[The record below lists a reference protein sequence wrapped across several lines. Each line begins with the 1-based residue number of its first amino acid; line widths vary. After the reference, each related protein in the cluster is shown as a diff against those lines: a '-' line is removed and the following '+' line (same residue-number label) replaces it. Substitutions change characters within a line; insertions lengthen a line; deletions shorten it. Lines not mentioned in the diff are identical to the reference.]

1 MKKSIWERRRKRSF
15 PRIRKVWNIIKI
27 LIMFIMWFAFICL
40 AVAAIE
46 FREIVLAIGAPLWLA
61 LTLWIF
67 PAFKKDPEELYE

>member
-1 MKKSIWERRRKRSF
+1 
-15 PRIRKVWNIIKI
+15 
-27 LIMFIMWFAFICL
+27 MWFAFICL